1 MSLDFILTLL
11 YYVLTPLTVLLI
23 VAYAIYKRGE

>member
-1 MSLDFILTLL
+1 MSLDWILTLL
-11 YYVLTPLTVLLI
+11 YYVLTPLSILVI